1 MKRVFL
7 LIVLLSC
14 VYSSVSSV
22 NAQESGNRIYG
33 NRGYYNQQRR
43 QPLTNN
49 GNLGGNNVGWG
60 WCIEASVI
68 TNLKPD
74 AYVVVFGVNQ
84 EAIGAAASN
93 QKVNAKVDEFSKAL
107 RPLGITSDDI
117 FVDFITQTRVYD
129 YTVNGA
135 KATENFTGFETKK
148 TIAVRYYRR
157 EQFERIVT
165 AAADLQIFDLIKVDY
180 IVKDFDAVRKQ
191 LFDEAVRVIKNK
203 EHSYTK
209 SFGFGLVPVGLASER
224 YDAFYPSDNYER
236 YQAYETGDAYA
247 YTSSGSSSKVIQR
260 KSFTFFYD
268 PFEVSRFDRVLEPL
282 GIEPVVQ
289 FCLYLRMQYDTPK
302 PKQG

>member
-7 LIVLLSC
+7 LIVLLLC
-14 VYSSVSSV
+14 VYSSV

-43 QPLTNN
+43 QPPTNT
-49 GNLGGNNVGWG
+49 GNLAANQYGWA
-60 WCIEASVI
+60 IEASVI

-74 AYVVVFGVNQ
+74 AYVVVFGINQ

-93 QKVNAKVDEFSKAL
+93 QKVNAKVDEFTRAL
-107 RPLGITSDDI
+107 RLLGIDTDDI

-129 YTVNGA
+129 YTVNGSR
-135 KATENFTGFETKK
+135 ATENQTGFETKK
-148 TIAVRYYRR
+148 TMAIRYYRR

-180 IVKDFDAVRKQ
+180 IVKDFDGVRKR
-191 LFDEAVRVIKNK
+191 LFEEAVRVIKNK
-203 EHSYTK
+203 EERYIK
-209 SFGFGLVPVGLASER
+209 SFGVALIPVGLANEH
-224 YDAFYPSDNYER
+224 YDAFYPSDSYER

-260 KSFTFFYD
+260 KSFTFFYE
-268 PFEVSRFDRVLEPL
+268 PFEASRFDRVLQPV